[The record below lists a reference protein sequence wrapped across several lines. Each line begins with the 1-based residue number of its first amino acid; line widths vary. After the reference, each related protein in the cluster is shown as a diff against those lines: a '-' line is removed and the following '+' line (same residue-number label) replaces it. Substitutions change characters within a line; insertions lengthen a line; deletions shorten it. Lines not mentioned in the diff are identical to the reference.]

1 MPRPSLAVFLAQAR
15 AALTAPRRPNTPLT
29 LVVGNES
36 ADLDS
41 LCSAVLYAY
50 LRSTTPAQPTLHIP
64 LSNLPRADLALRPEL
79 TAALARARLRPSDL
93 LTLDDLAD
101 TLTPE
106 STRWVLVD
114 HNALTGT
121 LAARGF
127 GSRVVGCVDHH
138 ADERSVPAQ
147 TGDEPRLIDT
157 CGSCASLVVEWCRPA
172 WDDALQGGRSAQEA
186 ADAGAA
192 WLGLAAVL
200 VDTAGLKA
208 ADKTTPRDVR
218 AVEFLERLVVGTG
231 QEQAYGRDAYL
242 GELSRVKEDL
252 SGMAL
257 RDVWRKDYKQWY
269 EGGRVLGVSAVPQG
283 LRYLIDESANG
294 DQDGLLKAL
303 NDWVDERGLD
313 VGVVMTTLHPG
324 GDFQRELLVWA
335 FSEGAAQAVEAFVKT
350 NERELG
356 LETYDDG
363 RLDDVSNGWWRRAWK
378 QRNVAHSRKRVG
390 PMLREAL
397 KESPKL

>member
-1 MPRPSLAVFLAQAR
+1 MPRPSLAAFLAQAR
-15 AALTAPRRPNTPLT
+15 AALTAPRRPNAPLT

-79 TAALARARLRPSDL
+79 TAALARARLRPCDL

-121 LAARGF
+121 LAAGGF

-138 ADERSVPAQ
+138 ADERSVPAR
-147 TGDEPRLIDT
+147 TGRRAAPHRT
-157 CGSCASLVVEWCRPA
+157 RCGQRRRGLWSSKWVAGPGGGT
-172 WDDALQGGRSAQEA
+172 DAAP
-186 ADAGAA
+186 DAGAA

-208 ADKTTPRDVR
+208 ADKTTARDVR
-218 AVEFLERLVVGTG
+218 AVEFLERLVVGIG

-257 RDVWRKDYKQWY
+257 RDVWRKDYKAV
-269 EGGRVLGVSAVPQG
+269 GRGRPASSVCQPCRRGCATSSTSRPQAT
-283 LRYLIDESANG
+283 RTACS
-294 DQDGLLKAL
+294 KAL

-335 FSEGAAQAVEAFVKT
+335 FSEGAADAVEAFVKT

-356 LETYDDG
+356 LETYDGG

-397 KESPKL
+397 RESPKL

>member
-127 GSRVVGCVDHH
+127 GSRVVGC
-138 ADERSVPAQ
+138 
-147 TGDEPRLIDT
+147 
-157 CGSCASLVVEWCRPA
+157 
-172 WDDALQGGRSAQEA
+172 GGRSAQEA